1 METKDTK
8 MFGKVKKILGIE
20 GVKLELILPDKISA
34 ETGIVTG
41 IIKLTSLSDNNVIE
55 GIHLRMVEKYSR
67 GRGDSKLIN
76 EYPMG
81 ELVKNDVI
89 HISKN
94 DIIELPFEMEFV
106 HVKSEM
112 DKLGESNFFT
122 RGLVGLA
129 KKARAVKSEY
139 TLRAEANIKG
149 TTLNPFDIKPVILV

>member
-1 METKDTK
+1 

-20 GVKLELILPDKISA
+20 GVKLELILPDKVSA
-34 ETGIVTG
+34 ETGIITG
-41 IIKLTSLSDNNVIE
+41 IIKLTSLSDNNIIE
-55 GIHLRMVEKYSR
+55 GIQLRMVEKYSR

-81 ELVKNDVI
+81 ELIKKDVI
-89 HISKN
+89 QISKN
-94 DIIELPFEMEFV
+94 DIIEVPFEMEFV

-112 DKLGESNFFT
+112 DKLGEGNFFT

-129 KKARAVKSEY
+129 KKARGVKSEY

-149 TTLNPFDIKPVILV
+149 TTLNPFDIKPIVLV

>member
-1 METKDTK
+1 

-20 GVKLELILPDKISA
+20 GVKLELILPDKVSD
-34 ETGIVTG
+34 ETGIITG
-41 IIKLTSLSDNNVIE
+41 IIKLTSLSDNNIIE
-55 GIHLRMVEKYSR
+55 GIQLRMVEKYSR

-81 ELVKNDVI
+81 ELIKKDVI
-89 HISKN
+89 QISKN
-94 DIIELPFEMEFV
+94 DIIEVPFEMEFV

-112 DKLGESNFFT
+112 DKLGEGNFFT

-129 KKARAVKSEY
+129 KKARGVKSEY